1 MKDLYQPNFNETSQ
15 DNPRKTKIQFY
26 NTKIWY
32 VFIQKN
38 QENIQETLSQH

>member
-15 DNPRKTKIQFY
+15 DNPWKIRIWFY

-32 VFIQKN
+32 VSIQKN
-38 QENIQETLSQH
+38 QENIQETLSQP